1 MKKQYRLYILNFL
14 SFFIIALVNTQWIPF
29 LTSLGYSI
37 VERGYIFAMN
47 AVIAMIGQSV
57 FGYLC
62 DRYHKIKPFFF
73 IAYLFFV
80 ISSLCMFLKREQVFY
95 YHLFSVSISGG
106 MIKVIMGLEETWM
119 LQIDEEHYGKLR
131 AWGALGLT
139 VGAFFASM
147 IVNIGSYVALMIV
160 LIMLSFLL
168 AYFILI
174 TKDMKTK
181 TQERMAFSN
190 IKELMCNKKYWL
202 LIIIFLFIYMIGTA
216 DQYVVIDK
224 MLAIGASN
232 EMVGMKWAIQ
242 SLMEVPCLLLASKL
256 LTRFKPFTLLVFGTV
271 MYAVK
276 FILYAYAS
284 NSWIIVMAAA
294 LQIVTLPIIMLTSKI
309 FIKEVAPTSLY
320 ATAQMLAMALFM
332 GVSGI
337 ITPLF
342 TSYVSHS
349 IGYDATLYIVASFAV
364 IPMVFLFWYQKLNRK

>member
-1 MKKQYRLYILNFL
+1 MKKQYQLYILNFL

-29 LTSLGYSI
+29 LTNLGYSI
-37 VERGYIFAMN
+37 VERGYIFALN
-47 AVIAMIGQSV
+47 AVIAMIGQSI

-73 IAYLFFV
+73 IAYLFFI
-80 ISSLCMFLKREQVFY
+80 ISSLCMFLKEEQVFY

-131 AWGALGLT
+131 AWGAIGLT
-139 VGAFFASM
+139 VGAFFASI
-147 IVNIGSYVALMIV
+147 IVKIGSYIALMIV
-160 LIMLSFLL
+160 LIILSFLL
-168 AYFILI
+168 AYFVLLTREI
-174 TKDMKTK
+174 KTK
-181 TQERMAFSN
+181 AQERMVLSN
-190 IKELMCNKKYWL
+190 IKELMCNKKYWI
-202 LIIIFLFIYMIGTA
+202 LILIFLFIYMIGTA

-256 LTRFKPFTLLVFGTV
+256 LARFQPFTLLVFGTI
-271 MYAVK
+271 MYAIK
-276 FILYAYAS
+276 FILYASAS
-284 NSWIIVMAAA
+284 NSWVIVMAAA
-294 LQIVTLPIIMLTSKI
+294 LQVVTLPIIMLTSKI

-342 TSYVSHS
+342 TAYVSHS
-349 IGYDATLYIVASFAV
+349 IGYNATLYIIASLA
-364 IPMVFLFWYQKLNRK
+364 ILPLSFLFWYQKLNSK